1 MAQKKG
7 QTGNPNGR
15 PKGIPNKATSKAREA
30 IAAFIDNNSQ
40 LLQELLD
47 EIRKESGPQAAF
59 NCIRDLI
66 EYHVPK
72 LARTELGGTDGDS
85 TIRLA
90 ITKTVLD
97 A

>member
-1 MAQKKG
+1 MSQKKG

-15 PKGIPNKATSKAREA
+15 PKGIPNKATTKAREA
-30 IAAFIDNNSQ
+30 IAAFIDNNSP

-47 EIRKESGPQAAF
+47 EIRQENGAQAAF